1 MLQFRIWQIVLIL
14 GVIAVAAVFAAPNLL
29 TEKRREALPEFVPST
44 HVNLGLDL
52 KGGSYLLLGVDTRK
66 VIQDRMNNTRQE
78 VLRALRPSGGRE
90 RIAIADQP
98 HVDIDK
104 GTITVRLRDPQQLQ
118 AAEKRIRDAVIG
130 ATFINQIPFYEVTA
144 ADQRITV
151 QMTEAASDRYKQEA
165 LAQSIEVVRRRIDSG
180 GTKEVSIA
188 PQGAERIVIQA
199 PGDNDPEALKAI
211 VARTGQLSFHRVD
224 MTADPVEAA
233 NGQIPPSRIYVPFA
247 PDAGEGAGG
256 LVLFEDPEITGDMV
270 NSASAGLNTDGG
282 GFQINFAF
290 DNAGAIRF
298 GDFTREHV
306 GELFAIVLDNT
317 IISAPRIQTPITGGS
332 GRITG
337 NFGSDEANRVATLI
351 RSGALPAPLSTK
363 DQRSVGPELGADSVR
378 AGAISLVISFV
389 LVILFMIVTYG
400 RFGVYAN
407 IALIGNVI
415 LMAGFLSMINATLT
429 LPGIA
434 GIVLTIGMAVDANV
448 LIYERIR
455 EELAAGKTPI
465 KATELGFEKALSA
478 IADSQI
484 TTFLAAAIMLVLG
497 AGPVRGFAVTL
508 AVGVVTSVFTA
519 IYVTKLL
526 VGSYLLKKRPAA
538 LVL

>member
-1 MLQFRIWQIVLIL
+1 MLQFRTWQVVLIWGL
-14 GVIAVAAVFAAPNLL
+14 IALAAVFAAPNLL
-29 TEKRREALPEFVPST
+29 TAARREALPNLLPKS

-52 KGGSYLLLGVDTRK
+52 QGGSYLLLGVDTKK
-66 VIQDRMNNTRQE
+66 VISDRLNNTRQE
-78 VLRALRPSGGRE
+78 IQRALRPSGGRP
-90 RIAIADQP
+90 RIAIAEQP
-98 HVDIDK
+98 TINQDE
-104 GTITVRLRDPQQLQ
+104 GLITVRLREPSDLA

-130 ATFINQIPFYEVTA
+130 ATFVNATPFYEITA
-144 ADQRITV
+144 EEQRIRV
-151 QMTEAASDRYKQEA
+151 RMTEDAERRYKQEA
-165 LAQSIEVVRRRIDSG
+165 LAQSIEIVRRRIDPS

-199 PGDNDPEALKAI
+199 PGDNDPEALKAL
-211 VARTGQLSFHRVD
+211 VVRTGQLSFHRVD
-224 MTADPVEAA
+224 QTADPVEAQ
-233 NGQIPPSRIYVPFA
+233 NGRVPPSRIFVPFA
-247 PDAGEGAGG
+247 PDSGEGPGG
-256 LVLFEDPEITGDMV
+256 LVLHDDPEITGDMV
-270 NSASAGLNTDGG
+270 RSASAGLNDEGG

-298 GDFTREHV
+298 GEFTREHV
-306 GELFAIVLDNT
+306 GDLFAIVLDNT

-337 NFGSDEANRVATLI
+337 GFGSDEASRVATLI

-378 AGAISLVISFV
+378 AGAISLVISFI
-389 LVILFMIVTYG
+389 LVILFMLVTYG

-407 IALIGNVI
+407 IALVANVI
-415 LMAGFLSMINATLT
+415 LMAGFLSLINATLT
-429 LPGIA
+429 LPGVA
-434 GIVLTIGMAVDANV
+434 GVVLTIGMAVDANV

-455 EELAAGKTPI
+455 EELAAGKAPI

-484 TTFLAAAIMLVLG
+484 TTFLAAVIMLVLG

-508 AVGVVTSVFTA
+508 AVGVATSVFTA

-538 LVL
+538 LIL